1 MQPYETAAPQ
11 MRLRLEPTWHCNTSN
26 NFADVEIRI
35 ETVSSTQ
42 LRSLLGT
49 QLSKRQTAYVAC
61 LKTDDSIFVWDYLSE
76 ELIFHEK
83 RYNRHRS
90 LLFLNENQIACFGYR
105 FVIYN
110 FRTKE
115 KITLEKIHLPKY
127 IIRAIQLR
135 PNIIIGITPENIN
148 VWDVNT
154 TKIIV
159 QRPFRTNFIERIDE
173 TQFATTY
180 DSFITIWNEQL
191 EQIKQISFSKYGT
204 FARRQQISCLNR
216 NELLVF
222 FNGTILV
229 CNHKNKTIKLLAP
242 HENDCTIAKVNDT
255 VFATKSNGVV
265 SIKRLTTGDT
275 EKCIVDKLGLTDI
288 CTTPN
293 GVFCI
298 DEKNDLIFNKLG
310 TDQKKNYHG
319 DTTDVIAIAFFC
331 NSAVL

>member
-1 MQPYETAAPQ
+1 MHPDKTALQ
-11 MRLRLEPTWHCNTSN
+11 KRLRLEPTWHCSALN
-26 NFADVEIRI
+26 NFADVEIQI

-42 LRSLLGT
+42 LRSLLVT

-61 LKTDDSIFVWDYLSE
+61 LRTNNSIFVWDYLSE

-83 RYNRHRS
+83 SYNRHRS
-90 LLFLNENQIACFGYR
+90 LLFLNENQIACFGDR

-115 KITLEKIHLPKY
+115 KITLESIHLPKY

-135 PNIIIGITPENIN
+135 PNIIIGITPEDIN

-154 TKIIV
+154 TKIIA
-159 QRPFRTNFIERIDE
+159 QHPFRTDFIERIDE
-173 TQFATTY
+173 TQFATIH

-191 EQIKQISFSKYGT
+191 EQIKQISFLKYGT

-216 NELLVF
+216 NELLVS
-222 FNGTILV
+222 FNGIILV
-229 CNHKNKTIKLLAP
+229 CNHKNKTIKLLVP

-255 VFATKSNGVV
+255 VFATKSYGV
-265 SIKRLTTGDT
+265 IKIRCMNTGNT
-275 EKCIVDKLGLTDI
+275 EKCIVDKLGHTDI
-288 CTTPN
+288 CTTAN

-298 DEKNDLIFNKLG
+298 DENNNLVFNKLG
-310 TDQKKNYHG
+310 TDQKKIYHSN
-319 DTTDVIAIAFFC
+319 TTDVQGIAFYSC
-331 NSAVL
+331 SAVL